1 MSQNLIT
8 LYGGHTLNLSV
19 PVHFNKTLL
28 DYSSDERQQ
37 ETAGNISFV
46 RKLEVQG
53 NLMLHPCF

>member
-8 LYGGHTLNLSV
+8 LYRGHTLNLSV
-19 PVHFNKTLL
+19 PVHFNKILL

-46 RKLEVQG
+46 RKLEMQG

>member
-8 LYGGHTLNLSV
+8 LYRGHTLNLSV
-19 PVHFNKTLL
+19 PVHFNKILL

-46 RKLEVQG
+46 RKLEVQET
-53 NLMLHPCF
+53 